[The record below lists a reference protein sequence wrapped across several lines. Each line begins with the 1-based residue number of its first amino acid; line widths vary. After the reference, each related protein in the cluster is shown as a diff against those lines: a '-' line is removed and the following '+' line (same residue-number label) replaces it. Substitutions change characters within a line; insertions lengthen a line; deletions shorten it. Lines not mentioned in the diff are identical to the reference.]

1 MDSHSFDLKN
11 LRLGSEYHISIRSN
25 NSYHLSE
32 WTDDIIISTL
42 PYLPSSLFHSLVLSP
57 TKYSS
62 TITIILAIIGL
73 LIVAINIIL
82 ISFFLIKR
90 RRSNTSSDNSSTT
103 GTNETETNTVD
114 IFQPIPSN
122 FFLPPPPT
130 TNTYQKYEED
140 DIQRP
145 FVSSYVAARLS
156 HPGKFYSLRFL

>member
-1 MDSHSFDLKN
+1 MNSQSFDLKN
-11 LRLGSEYHISIRSN
+11 LRLGSEYHISMRSN

-32 WTDDIIISTL
+32 WTDDITISTL

-122 FFLPPPPT
+122 FFLPT
-130 TNTYQKYEED
+130 TTTSTYQKYEDD

-156 HPGKFYSLRFL
+156 HPSKFYSLRFL